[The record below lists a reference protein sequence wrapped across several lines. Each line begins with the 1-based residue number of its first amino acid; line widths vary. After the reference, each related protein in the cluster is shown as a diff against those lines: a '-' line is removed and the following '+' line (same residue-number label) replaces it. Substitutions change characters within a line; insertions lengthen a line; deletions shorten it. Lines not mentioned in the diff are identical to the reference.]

1 MVVLS
6 MGPDVSAE
14 GLAHYYAD
22 VLGLVVGSTLLGL
35 VGVFIT
41 PQNRSQGAGLGLA
54 VAAILLFISGTP
66 SLDGYGGAPK
76 LALIMTMISG
86 SIFFFRP
93 AKQNA
98 VEKPPF

>member
-6 MGPDVSAE
+6 MGPGVSAE
-14 GLAHYYAD
+14 GLVHYYAD

-41 PQNRSQGAGLGLA
+41 PKNRSRGAGLGLA
-54 VAAILLFISGTP
+54 VAAVLLFISGIP
-66 SLDGYGGAPK
+66 LLDGYGGAPK

-86 SIFFFRP
+86 GIFFFRP
-93 AKQNA
+93 AKQNRQ
-98 VEKPPF
+98 EIS